1 MCSQN
6 HHNVLARKTIAPV
19 RLHHLTLANCTIR
32 TKKPQPVRSQFK
44 QIVNPNQRL
53 QNTHLQASS
62 LAQLPDASQIPISG
76 PPPAYFH
83 SPPLSRT
90 IRLSIISPETHRF
103 QPHLDTAAPVS
114 EPEFKDEI
122 LERLNPQQREA
133 VCHGDSPLLI
143 VAGAGTG
150 KTATL
155 VHRVARLIA
164 EGTDPRRILLLTFTR
179 RAAAEMLRRVES
191 LLLQLEG
198 TGTAQSKF
206 RGTRVWGGTFHA
218 ISTRLLRQYGKSI
231 GLPPE
236 FTIHDRSDSED
247 LLNVVRT
254 ELGLAKTDKRFPKKG
269 TCMTVYSR
277 CVNARQR
284 LGPALKQFFPWCQ
297 DWEDELKKLFDA
309 YVDRKE
315 AAGILDYDDL
325 LLYWDALLADDDAGQ
340 RVRARFDC
348 VLVDEYQDTNALQ
361 ASILANLSPDGK
373 GVTVVGDDAQS
384 IYGFRA
390 ATVRNILDF
399 PKQFPDTAV
408 IHLEQNYR
416 STQPILA
423 ATNAV
428 IGLAKER
435 YKKDLWS
442 DRDQGEKPAL
452 ITCES
457 EEDQTEYLVR
467 TILEHREAGIDLRRQ
482 AILFRASH
490 HSIMLEA
497 ELARRKIPF
506 HKYGGLKFVETAHVK
521 DLMAFLR
528 LAENPRDVVSGSR
541 VLILLPGVGPQRAR
555 DLMAMLLDAG
565 GSLAPWRDWK
575 PPAAAGRYWTK
586 LIEMLDRLGDRQLD
600 LPAQVNL
607 VRRFY
612 APILLEKYDNPV
624 PRNRD
629 LEQVEQIA
637 SRYRNRQTMLAELT
651 LDPPSSTQDL
661 AGPPHLDDD
670 YLVLSTIHSA
680 KGLEWDAVYVIHAA
694 DGNIPSDMATGSP
707 EEVEEERRLLYVA
720 LTRAKNWLYVT
731 CPLRYYYSPG
741 RASDAHGYA
750 QMTRFLPKSIRS
762 HFHQTVTSPFGEEE
776 AGEEN
781 VDTRLSSKAVRR
793 RTKDLWS

>member
-1 MCSQN
+1 M
-6 HHNVLARKTIAPV
+6 T
-19 RLHHLTLANCTIR
+19 
-32 TKKPQPVRSQFK
+32 
-44 QIVNPNQRL
+44 
-53 QNTHLQASS
+53 
-62 LAQLPDASQIPISG
+62 DAG
-76 PPPAYFH
+76 
-83 SPPLSRT
+83 
-90 IRLSIISPETHRF
+90 
-103 QPHLDTAAPVS
+103 
-114 EPEFKDEI
+114 FKDEI
-122 LERLNPQQREA
+122 LQGLNPQQREA
-133 VCHGDSPLLI
+133 ACHGDGPLLI

-155 VHRVARLIA
+155 VHRVACLIA
-164 EGTDPRRILLLTFTR
+164 GGVDPRRILLLTFTR
-179 RAAAEMLRRVES
+179 RAAAEMLRRVEG

-198 TGTAQSKF
+198 TARSKSP
-206 RGTRVWGGTFHA
+206 GNRVWGGTFHA
-218 ISTRLLRQYGKSI
+218 ISTRLLRQYGKSV

-236 FTIHDRSDSED
+236 FTIHDRTDSED

-254 ELGLAKTDKRFPKKG
+254 ELGLAKTDKRFPRKG
-269 TCMTVYSR
+269 TCMSIYSR

-284 LGPALKQFFPWCQ
+284 LGSVLKQFFPWCQ
-297 DWEDELKKLFDA
+297 EWEDELKRLFDA

-315 AAGILDYDDL
+315 AGAVLDYDDL
-325 LLYWDALLADDDAGQ
+325 LLYWDALLRDEEAGP
-340 RVRARFDC
+340 RVRQRFAC
-348 VLVDEYQDTNALQ
+348 VLVDEYQDTNSLQ
-361 ASILANLSPDGK
+361 ASILANLSPGGK

-399 PKQFPDTAV
+399 PKQFPDAT
-408 IHLEQNYR
+408 IIRLEQNYR
-416 STQPILA
+416 STQSILA

-435 YKKDLWS
+435 YEKDLWS
-442 DRDQGEKPAL
+442 DRDQGEKPSL
-452 ITCES
+452 VTCES
-457 EEDQTEYLVR
+457 EEDQTEYVIR

-482 AILFRASH
+482 AVLFRASH

-497 ELARRKIPF
+497 ELARRNIPF

-541 VLILLPGVGPQRAR
+541 LLVLLPGIGPSRAR
-555 DLMAMLLDAG
+555 ELMEMLLGSG
-565 GSLAPWRDWK
+565 GSLGPWREWK
-575 PPAAAGRYWTK
+575 APGAAAGYWPK
-586 LIEMLDRLGDRQLD
+586 LLELLDRLRSGDLD

-629 LEQVEQIA
+629 LEQIEQIA
-637 SRYRNRQTMLAELT
+637 SRYRDRQTMLAELT

-661 AGPPHLDDD
+661 AGPPLLDDD

-680 KGLEWDAVYVIHAA
+680 KGLEWEAVYVIHAA
-694 DGNIPSDMATGSP
+694 DGNIPSDMATGTP
-707 EEVEEERRLLYVA
+707 EEIEEERRLLYVA

-741 RASDAHGYA
+741 RTSDAYGFA
-750 QMTRFLPKSIRS
+750 QVTRFLPQAVRG
-762 HFHQTVTSPFGEEE
+762 HFRQTVSSPSGE
-776 AGEEN
+776 GEPLSDEVETN
-781 VDTRLSSKAVRR
+781 LSSESIRR